1 MAMPTKQ
8 NQRDEAITLHAVMRA
23 SIGEGLQSRYNPE
36 REIPHGLL
44 VLLMQMDGEER
55 AGFQEFVEAPKPR
68 ARRSR

>member
-1 MAMPTKQ
+1 MAMSKQ
-8 NQRDEAITLHAVMRA
+8 NQRDEVMTLHAVMQA

-44 VLLMQMDGEER
+44 VLLMQMEGEER
-55 AGFQEFVEAPKPR
+55 AGFQQSVEPTKPR

>member
-1 MAMPTKQ
+1 MQPPKYE
-8 NQRDEAITLHAVMRA
+8 RRHEAITLHEVMQA

-44 VLLMQMDGEER
+44 VLLMQMDDEER
-55 AGFQEFVEAPKPR
+55 AGLHQSGDTAKQG